1 MNLGLWP
8 VTSVLIPFLTYGGSV
23 TIVYVVIIGLLLSV
37 HHYEK
42 VLTGQAD
49 DERSKWR
56 IRVRLELGE

>member
-56 IRVRLELGE
+56 IRVRLERGE

>member
-42 VLTGQAD
+42 VLTGQAG
-49 DERSKWR
+49 DERPKWR
-56 IRVRLELGE
+56 IRVRLERGE

>member
-42 VLTGQAD
+42 Y
-49 DERSKWR
+49 
-56 IRVRLELGE
+56 